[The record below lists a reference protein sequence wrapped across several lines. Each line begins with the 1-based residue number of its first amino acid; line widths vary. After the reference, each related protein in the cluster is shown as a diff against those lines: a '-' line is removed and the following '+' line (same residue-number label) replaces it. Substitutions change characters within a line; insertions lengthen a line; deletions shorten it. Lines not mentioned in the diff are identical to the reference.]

1 MKALVILG
9 CEGHQQK
16 GFHFCHKVENVILDL
31 EKIEG
36 SDDYFN
42 LIQYLDSVVKLF
54 EQPCGKQHIVTNAIY
69 KFYEMGYVDDQIQEY
84 VAHFYNMHKRCNLIL
99 FAKPKENNSGKI

>member
-31 EKIEG
+31 EEIEG
-36 SDDYFN
+36 SENYFN
-42 LIQYLDSVVKLF
+42 IIQYLDAVVKIF
-54 EQPCGKQHIVTNAIY
+54 EQPCGKQHLVTNAVY
-69 KFYEMGYVDDQIQEY
+69 KFYEMGYIGDQMQQY
-84 VAHFYNMHKRCNLIL
+84 VGHFYDMHKRCNLLLKIIL
-99 FAKPKENNSGKI
+99 KEDND